1 MSEWPIEPP
10 EERAADV
17 VRRYLD
23 ALAATDWPALAAT
36 LETDVERIGPYG
48 DAVGGRDAYVRFLAE
63 TLRALQGYELRVA
76 RVVTTGGVVVAELS
90 ETVDAPQGRRRTNE
104 AVVFRR
110 LVRGADRARRRVPAA
125 LGHRAGVINTDGGR
139 PAARERLRGTAA

>member
-48 DAVGGRDAYVRFLAE
+48 DVHRGRDAYTGFLAE
-63 TLRALQGYELRVA
+63 TLRTLQGYQLRVA
-76 RVVTTGGVVVAELS
+76 RLVATAEVVVAELS
-90 ETVDAPQGRRRTNE
+90 ETIDTPQGRLRTDEAIVFDVSPAGRIARVAVYLRRSVTT
-104 AVVFRR
+104 
-110 LVRGADRARRRVPAA
+110 PA
-125 LGHRAGVINTDGGR
+125 
-139 PAARERLRGTAA
+139 